1 MNAYQEI
8 DGIPVGISYEIL
20 TELLRNKLNFKRV
33 VVSDYG
39 TIQICHLLHRIA
51 PNVHEAAILAF
62 NAGLEVEL
70 PTKVGY
76 GKKFVKAVKSGRVSE
91 EKLNLTLFETPYV
104 DEDPQKIKRIYN
116 DPRNKEVARKI
127 ALKSMVLLKNENNLL
142 PIDKDIKSIAVI
154 GPNADS
160 VRNLLGDYTY
170 VGQFESTANNA
181 TGVEKV
187 DKGEKEALMELIK
200 SLVFWKV
207 LKQRFLNLLKCIML
221 KAVKSSEMIKVDLM
235 KLSILPRMQI

>member
-1 MNAYQEI
+1 M
-8 DGIPVGISYEIL
+8 
-20 TELLRNKLNFKRV
+20 
-33 VVSDYG
+33 
-39 TIQICHLLHRIA
+39 HRIA
-51 PNVHEAAILAF
+51 TNVHEAAILAF

-91 EKLNLTLFETPYV
+91 EKLNLTVSRILTEKFELGLFETPYV

-127 ALKSMVLLKNENNLL
+127 ALKSIVLLKNENNLL
-142 PIDKDIKSIAVI
+142 PIDKDINSIAVI

-181 TGVEKV
+181 TGVE
-187 DKGEKEALMELIK
+187 
-200 SLVFWKV
+200 
-207 LKQRFLNLLKCIML
+207 
-221 KAVKSSEMIKVDLM
+221 
-235 KLSILPRMQI
+235 